1 MFYENKVYNSLS
13 IALISA
19 SMYTKARV
27 KELKIAQDNWDPSHW
42 QAPISDTIN
51 DILLCLQRGI

>member
-27 KELKIAQDNWDPSHW
+27 KELKIAQDN
-42 QAPISDTIN
+42 
-51 DILLCLQRGI
+51 